1 MPKKP
6 AYNFDKIYETLSDWV
21 VTYHKNGD
29 DKFCELED
37 EHQLTNIYCDGPY
50 TSDED
55 ENGEIEVD
63 ENLILYYLSFD
74 IYLAD
79 RILYIKEYRVAHP
92 GTNDIEFDESR
103 FPKSFSNYDGLCAWY
118 SVDTG
123 TVEFVPDLESD
134 DNKRIVQNFAAF
146 MQEYLKSDR

>member
-6 AYNFDKIYETLSDWV
+6 AYDLDKIRETLSDWV
-21 VTYHKNGD
+21 VTFHKKGD

-37 EHQLTNIYCDGPY
+37 DYQLTNIYCDGPY

-55 ENGEIEVD
+55 ENGEVEVD

-79 RILYIKEYRVAHP
+79 RIQYIKEYRESHP
-92 GTNDIEFDESR
+92 GSEYVEYDEER
-103 FPKSFSNYDGLCAWY
+103 FPDVFEDYDSLCAWY
-118 SVDTG
+118 SIETG

-134 DNKRIVQNFAAF
+134 ENKRIVQNFAEF
-146 MQEYLKSDR
+146 MQEYLKGDQ